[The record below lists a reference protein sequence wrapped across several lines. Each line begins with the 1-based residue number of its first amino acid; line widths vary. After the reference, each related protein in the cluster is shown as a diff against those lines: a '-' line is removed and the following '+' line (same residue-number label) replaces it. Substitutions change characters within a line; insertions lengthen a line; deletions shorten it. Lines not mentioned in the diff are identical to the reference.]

1 MHADTIAAAQSS
13 AFRHGVPGKVRIGL
27 RLLEPETPGRPAWF
41 DMDTKLAILITRN
54 ILEGILIANSERIEE
69 GNSDGETPINKRA
82 EARLR
87 SALSELAEAY
97 EDIAGTPWQ
106 NGPTRGPVEL

>member
-13 AFRHGVPGKVRIGL
+13 AFRHGVPGKVRVGL

-41 DMDTKLAILITRN
+41 DMDAKLAMLISRN
-54 ILEGILIANSERIEE
+54 ILEGILIANSERVEE
-69 GNSDGETPINKRA
+69 DNSDDEPQINKRA

-87 SALSELAEAY
+87 SALSELAGAY
-97 EDIAGTPWQ
+97 EEITGTPWRH
-106 NGPTRGPVEL
+106 GPIIGPVEL

>member
-13 AFRHGVPGKVRIGL
+13 AFRYGAPGKVRIGL

-41 DMDTKLAILITRN
+41 DMDAKLSMLIARN
-54 ILEGILIANSERIEE
+54 ILEGILVADSERDED
-69 GNSDGETPINKRA
+69 NSFVNARQINERA

-87 SALSELAEAY
+87 SALSELADAY
-97 EDIAGTPWQ
+97 QEVVGTPWQ
-106 NGPTRGPVEL
+106 ADPISGPVEL